1 MRTMAYRAAHG
12 AVLIIRP
19 FDAHVTAL
27 LKQHNVEIIA
37 ARTAATKMIRLG
49 VHVIP
54 DKPSAG
60 HPAAITAAIKA
71 IRRCARRLHL
81 RHHLAA

>member
-1 MRTMAYRAAHG
+1 MMVYLVAYMAALLVQPSAAH
-12 AVLIIRP
+12 VL
-19 FDAHVTAL
+19 AL
-27 LKQHNVEIIA
+27 LQPRNVEIFA